1 MLNHL
6 PILQVILPLLA
17 APACLILDRPRLAW
31 LFASA
36 VCLLSLAISIVLVQ
50 QVNAEGAISYM
61 LGGWDAPWGIEY
73 RIDKLSA
80 YVLLVVSGIAALT
93 VLAAHTSIVRELD
106 TAQQPAFYVLFLLCL
121 AGLLGI
127 VATGDVF
134 NIFVFLEISSLATY
148 ALIALGKDRRSL
160 WAAYQYLIVGTIGA
174 TFFLIGIGL
183 LYSITGTLN
192 IADLNQRLGDPQYAG
207 VATAAF
213 AFIVVGIFL
222 KLALFPLHGWLPNA
236 YAYAPSIVTAFLAAT
251 ATKVALYLLMR
262 MHFSVFGAV
271 VTVASVPLNTILLAL
286 GLASVIAASLVAIQQ
301 THVKRLFAFS
311 SVAQIGYMVIGMG
324 LGTTAGL
331 QAALLHLFNHA
342 LIKSALFLAIAA
354 VVYRLGSAE
363 LKAFKGLGRQMPWT
377 MAAIAIGGLSL
388 IGVPLTVGF
397 VSKWYLVMGAIEAGL
412 WPVAVLVLIGSLLAL
427 AYIWKIVEVAYF
439 AEPEQVP
446 TGDARGEAPLTL
458 LIPIWLLVVANIYLG
473 IDTSLTVGL
482 SGGAAEL
489 LMEGVR

>member
-50 QVNAEGAISYM
+50 QVNAGGAISYL

-183 LYSITGTLN
+183 LYSIAGTLN
-192 IADLNQRLGDPQYAG
+192 IADLNQRLGDPQYTG
-207 VATAAF
+207 VTTAAF

-262 MHFSVFGAV
+262 MHFSVFGTV

-286 GLASVIAASLVAIQQ
+286 GLAAVLAASLVAIQQ

-311 SVAQIGYMVIGMG
+311 SIAQIGYMVIGMG
-324 LGTTAGL
+324 LGNVLGL

-342 LIKSALFLAIAA
+342 LMKGALFLAIAA

-363 LKAFKGLGRQMPWT
+363 LKTFKGLGQVMPWT
-377 MAAIAIGGLSL
+377 MAAIVIGGLSL

-397 VSKWYLVMGAIEAGL
+397 VSKWYLVMGALEAGL

-427 AYIWKIVEVAYF
+427 VYIWKLVEVAYF
-439 AEPEQVP
+439 AEPEQP
-446 TGDARGEAPLTL
+446 HASAAHGEAPLAL
-458 LIPIWLLVVANIYLG
+458 LIPIWLLALANIYLG
-473 IDTSLTVGL
+473 IDTDLTVGL